1 MSDSLKVSKGALR
14 LVEDSLPT
22 NFQFKQG
29 DTDEKPKFRMVG
41 YSGGVIKN
49 HWFWGNLAIDLEGLK
64 FDKGAFPILRDHD
77 TNREI
82 GFSKKPLINKE
93 GLVFTDDQVTLLD
106 NEESNKFQKN
116 AKEGFPYQASIYAI
130 PSIVERL
137 DEGESIEVNGHT
149 LKGPGTVWR
158 KAAFKECSVCVFG
171 HDDQTSS
178 QVFSHEEGEV
188 VELNLE
194 SIGESTDHNDNT
206 NGGKPMD
213 LEKFMTEHKE
223 LYDKIVADTTTTVS
237 ADIEAKFQK
246 KLDDKDSEIAT
257 LSGNN
262 DKLTKD
268 ITIMGEKVNKLEK
281 NDIIRTE
288 EALDAK
294 AKSIWVEK
302 LSDSSIPDRLH
313 EKVRAMVKRDAFMA
327 EGKFDEEAFSKAVDD
342 EICDWEDNL
351 GSSSVQGLGFST
363 RTVDGSEGD
372 DKNKMT
378 VDATVDRMLG
388 HIGRKKQQD

>member
-1 MSDSLKVSKGALR
+1 
-14 LVEDSLPT
+14 
-22 NFQFKQG
+22 
-29 DTDEKPKFRMVG
+29 
-41 YSGGVIKN
+41 
-49 HWFWGNLAIDLEGLK
+49 
-64 FDKGAFPILRDHD
+64 
-77 TNREI
+77 
-82 GFSKKPLINKE
+82 
-93 GLVFTDDQVTLLD
+93 
-106 NEESNKFQKN
+106 
-116 AKEGFPYQASIYAI
+116 
-130 PSIVERL
+130 
-137 DEGESIEVNGHT
+137 
-149 LKGPGTVWR
+149 
-158 KAAFKECSVCVFG
+158 
-171 HDDQTSS
+171 
-178 QVFSHEEGEV
+178 
-188 VELNLE
+188 
-194 SIGESTDHNDNT
+194 
-206 NGGKPMD
+206 MD

-342 EICDWEDNL
+342 EICDWEENL